1 MKPRLTLK
9 RERLTELTAKE
20 LTHVAGGQ
28 EITNNGRTCPVRYCV
43 DLGLTDTSCQCC
55 TASGSC

>member
-1 MKPRLTLK
+1 MKARLTLK
-9 RERLTELTAKE
+9 RERLMELTKDD
-20 LTHVAGGQ
+20 LTNVVGGHA
-28 EITNNGRTCPVRYCV
+28 ITVQGFTCPIARC